1 MLLPIELFKA
11 MTYLDIW
18 ANANNTNYLHL
29 AVKYNYHLQLICSG
43 RFIKLHFK
51 ALYI

>member
-18 ANANNTNYLHL
+18 ANADNTNYLHL
-29 AVKYNYHLQLICSG
+29 AVKYIYHLQLICY
-43 RFIKLHFK
+43 IKIYQVTF
-51 ALYI
+51 